1 MTGEVIPLDLT
12 PASKDRVGIT
22 RRFPIGPIAGIS
34 PFNFPL
40 NLAAHK
46 VSPAIAVGQSR
57 SCSSRRP
64 RTRS

>member
-1 MTGEVIPLDLT
+1 MTGEVIPLDLHARRRRAGSASRAASRSARS
-12 PASKDRVGIT
+12 PA
-22 RRFPIGPIAGIS
+22 IS

-46 VSPAIAVGQSR
+46 LVAGDRQRATR

-64 RTRS
+64 RTR